1 MLALL
6 MQTKDA
12 ESGTCDRMCYL
23 IFDGEKIVMNYGETY
38 IHTDDPC
45 LRYICEVRAM

>member
-12 ESGTCDRMCYL
+12 ESGTCGKMCYL
-23 IFDGEKIVMNYGETY
+23 IIDEEKIVMDYGETY
-38 IHTDDPC
+38 IHTNDPC
-45 LRYICEVRAM
+45 LLYTCEVRVM